1 MAEWFGDWWAHF
13 SLAEAWPALC
23 SVVGLLLLLVLIIRW
38 QLSAFVALIV
48 VSIGIGLAAGMAPV
62 AVVETVSVGIASIM
76 KEVTVILALG
86 AMLGRILE
94 ASGGA
99 EIIAQKLID
108 LFGQKRA
115 SLALLVAAY
124 LIGLPILFNVGFLV
138 LVPIVYRLQKQTGQ
152 SLLYFLL
159 PVSFSLGITHS
170 LVPPHPGIVGAVQ
183 ILSGEK
189 SATSPSSKGKA
200 QVAPK
205 GADALPV
212 AVPGAEVQ
220 RTPPNQVMVQT
231 ILFGALMAMPI
242 TLLGWLGPG
251 RWWARRQHVECP
263 PQLAGTMT
271 ARTTTAPASFL
282 AALAVVTLPLLLS
295 LIGFGAK
302 LLDKLGYLPAFMS
315 QPLVDPAAVAAPLSF
330 VTHTPLAWLEFLGTP
345 TMALLLPTGLTFW
358 LLGAG
363 MNRQQMAKIADKAL
377 QDVGSILF
385 LFGAAGGFKEIIVQS
400 GAGDYIAQEV
410 ARLPISRVAIAYLV
424 AAMVRAALG
433 SATAAILTASSLLVS
448 VAQSMPGQ
456 ETLLVLAVA
465 NGVTFMTQPADSGF
479 WMIKEYGNV
488 SVRDVMLKFNA
499 CRISMSLAGLALL
512 LAYEYLFL

>member
-1 MAEWFGDWWAHF
+1 MAWPIQLETWRLW
-13 SLAEAWPALC
+13 LIEAWPAVC
-23 SVVGLLLLLVLIIRW
+23 TVVGLLALLVLIIRW
-38 QLSAFVALIV
+38 QLSAFVALLVI
-48 VSIGIGLAAGMAPV
+48 SIAIGLAAGMTPV
-62 AVVETVSVGIASIM
+62 TVVETVSIGIAGIM

-108 LFGQKRA
+108 AFGQKRA
-115 SLALLVAAY
+115 SLALLFAAY
-124 LIGLPILFNVGFLV
+124 LVGLPILFNVGFLV
-138 LVPIVYRLQKQTGQ
+138 LVPIVFRLQKQTRQ
-152 SLLYFLL
+152 SLLCFLL
-159 PVSFSLGITHS
+159 PVAFSLGITHS

-189 SATSPSSKGKA
+189 APPAQSKVKTQA
-200 QVAPK
+200 EQQK
-205 GADALPV
+205 ADARPAAAPASQV
-212 AVPGAEVQ
+212 E

-231 ILFGALMAMPI
+231 ILFGALMSLPI
-242 TLLGWLGPG
+242 VLFGWLGPG
-251 RWWARRQHVECP
+251 RWWAQRQHVECP
-263 PQLAGTMT
+263 EQLAGTMT
-271 ARTTTAPASFL
+271 TQTAPAPASFA
-282 AALAVVTLPLLLS
+282 AALAVVTLPLVLS
-295 LIGFGAK
+295 LLGFGAEV
-302 LLDKLGYLPAFMS
+302 LDKLGYLPAFLT
-315 QPLVDPAAVAAPLSF
+315 QPLVDPEQLAAPLAVLS
-330 VTHTPLAWLEFLGTP
+330 HSPLAWLKFVGTP
-345 TMALLLPTGLTFW
+345 TMALLVTTGLAFW
-358 LLGAG
+358 LLGGG
-363 MNRQQMAKIADKAL
+363 MNRQQLSKIADKAL

-400 GAGDYIAQEV
+400 GAGDYIARTV
-410 ARLPISRVAIAYLV
+410 ADLPISRVATAYLV

-479 WMIKEYGNV
+479 WMIKEYGNI

-499 CRISMSLAGLALL
+499 GRISMSLMGLALL
-512 LAYEYLFL
+512 LAYEYLWL